1 MVLVRT
7 HHPFQF
13 STVPFWWESLKSL
26 MHFLIDSCGKVLTDL
41 VLNENNNLLRS
52 QDLSF
57 HSLMEQRI
65 KKFFSSIDVKT
76 EALNRKEVS
85 SVSSFREY
93 SWYLNWVRFAF
104 PHVQHVTYWN
114 SMVILL
120 LRKRHYVVVIITII
134 ITGIYVA

>member
-13 STVPFWWESLKSL
+13 STVPLWWESLKSPL
-26 MHFLIDSCGKVLTDL
+26 HFLIDSCGKVLSDL
-41 VLNENNNLLRS
+41 GLNENNNLLRS

-57 HSLMEQRI
+57 HSLMEQRR
-65 KKFFSSIDVKT
+65 KKFFSPIDVKT

-85 SVSSFREY
+85 SVSFFREY
-93 SWYLNWVRFAF
+93 SWYLNCVSFAF

-120 LRKRHYVVVIITII
+120 LRKRHYVVVIIT
-134 ITGIYVA
+134 GIYVA